1 MKKKITEKKILSMLS
16 GAVQNLEVEVWDK
29 IEKSKQSGLEEINSS
44 HIELPKQTKIF
55 VPRRIASIAVVFI
68 FMITGIY
75 AFINISEIIPTKKL
89 NPNMYSSPFLAI
101 VENDNKLFFQN
112 FKDGG
117 KLYSMDL
124 DGNNIAKL
132 SDNSISNFTIYNHSI
147 YYINS
152 TDGKI
157 IVLKTDGTD
166 KRVLENTNANWNIV
180 VFEDW
185 IFYTSNDGIYRI
197 KNDGSELEKI
207 SDIFA
212 HTLTVY
218 NENVYFSSNNENLEG
233 LYKSEL
239 DGKNTIKIY
248 NKAVN
253 HFSIYENNIF
263 FSNINDNYCL
273 YKITT
278 DGSNIEKLR
287 SDSKDILIS
296 TGTFDIFN
304 GEIYFTNESLE
315 NTSYLFKMM
324 LDTTNLTK
332 LIKIE
337 ATTIKVFGQHIY
349 LYHPSYNGRLYRLSI
364 SGNTLEEIEIPD
376 VI

>member
-1 MKKKITEKKILSMLS
+1 
-16 GAVQNLEVEVWDK
+16 
-29 IEKSKQSGLEEINSS
+29 
-44 HIELPKQTKIF
+44 
-55 VPRRIASIAVVFI
+55 
-68 FMITGIY
+68 
-75 AFINISEIIPTKKL
+75 
-89 NPNMYSSPFLAI
+89 MYSSPFLAI